1 MAYFSE
7 LLITQVHVE
16 GFRSLKNLTVNLEPV
31 TVLVGPNGSGKTSFV
46 DALSFLSQCV
56 SDSPDQAFKNRGG
69 FDEVQTKIGPHPVDS
84 ADSITIDVTLR
95 SRTVGA
101 FAGRYSV
108 CFGQDATRKLV
119 VRKEVCRVEI
129 APGQQSYAYAVENG
143 QWVETVA
150 GIAPQLARARL
161 ALPLLSGVEYF
172 APVYNALTS
181 LAFYNISAQ
190 AVSSPHES
198 SAQDRLTAD
207 GSNVASVLKKIQDR
221 DGELA
226 QKVLMA
232 LSQMIPTIQN
242 VIPKTSG
249 RQLTLT
255 FEENL
260 SGDQPVAFA
269 ATSMSEGT
277 LRTLAILLAIYPL
290 EPPTLILL
298 EEPESAVHPGAA
310 AILAEAIQEAGLR
323 TQVLITTHSP
333 DLITRFD
340 PICLRAVERVEGI
353 TRIAPIAENQR
364 IAIQRRLFTA
374 GEIHRMEGLRPR
386 ITGDELPHA

>member
-7 LLITQVHVE
+7 LLITQVHIE
-16 GFRSLKNLTVNLEPV
+16 GFRSLRNLTVNLEPV

-56 SDSPDQAFKNRGG
+56 LDSPDQAFGNRGG
-69 FDEVQTKIGPHPVDS
+69 FDEVQTKIGPHPADI
-84 ADSITIDVTLR
+84 ADSIAIEVTLR
-95 SRTVGA
+95 SRAAGL
-101 FAGRYSV
+101 FAGRYFV
-108 CFGQDATRKLV
+108 RFGQDSARKLI
-119 VRKEVCRVEI
+119 VRKETCQVLIGAE
-129 APGQQSYAYAVENG
+129 QQSYQYGVENG
-143 QWVETVA
+143 QWVETIA
-150 GIAPQLARARL
+150 GIAPKLARARL

-181 LAFYNISAQ
+181 FSFYNISAQ

-198 SAQDRLTAD
+198 SAQDRLAAD
-207 GSNVASVLKKIQDR
+207 GSNVASVLKKLQDR

-232 LSQMIPTIQN
+232 LSEMIPTIRN
-242 VIPKTSG
+242 VTPKTSG
-249 RQLTLT
+249 HQLTLS

-260 SGDQPVAFA
+260 TGDKPVAFA
-269 ATSMSEGT
+269 AASMSEGT

-290 EPPTLILL
+290 EPPTLIAL

-323 TQVLITTHSP
+323 TQVLITSHSP

-340 PICLRAVERVEGI
+340 PACLRAVERVEGI
-353 TRIAPIAENQR
+353 TRIAVIAENQM
-364 IAIQRRLFTA
+364 IAI
-374 GEIHRMEGLRPR
+374 H
-386 ITGDELPHA
+386 